1 MAEFGITATE
11 LSAPQGQGTAPI
23 APVETRPTT
32 ISPLAGVGQLVDM
45 FVSGKEAYDKK
56 QKTERQSS
64 VLKAYVEE
72 ENKYGAA
79 FKSGQWDSNRAASAS
94 RANYAKF
101 IAANPDL
108 IPQLSQA
115 RAAVYGGTEMSEV
128 EKQQERAAKLKEKIV
143 TDATTVGYQFY
154 PGMDPSAEQ
163 ASIDAY
169 QNTRRIEEQL
179 KRSTAAAQEARA
191 VAGETRAAAN
201 FGMNIEDR
209 QLKEDVVS
217 GLRSMA
223 SLNFDAMQKA
233 GPDLVGKVKSGNMTS
248 EQALQIHQG
257 NMQRVQA
264 GLVSLGTAHP
274 ELTSPYTK
282 LFGEMDITM
291 KAMLDPSKKTADEL
305 KALQDSF
312 NLMVTKQKVM
322 ALEKDPALLK
332 AYTASQL
339 FSNDS
344 IVTLGGSSAVSRY
357 MMAGTGAD
365 PSLKDN
371 SRPIGTG
378 ADTEIYKTT
387 THALKNLYAGKVQDK
402 EAATVEATN
411 LVNKMLKDTASVEG
425 SITPSSLK
433 AASAFYA
440 SPEFGKLA
448 LEGKIDRQTATNAQ
462 EVFQVKY
469 EPAVREAIM
478 NRLNME
484 VSPGQTMLKNVKFDM
499 VGNNVVINANLQS
512 NSSQAGFISGLIDEG
527 MQGIRKTEE
536 AAALKQAASGLNQ
549 LVRMHA
555 HLEGTTDYVKYWEKN
570 KHQFMPGIFPDPVAL
585 KPGQIE
591 DGHEYLGGN
600 YQDPR
605 NWKKV
610 PKDGK

>member
-1 MAEFGITATE
+1 MADFSVNATE

-23 APVETRPTT
+23 APVETRPNT
-32 ISPLAGVGQLVDM
+32 INPLNVVGQLTDM
-45 FVSGKEAYDKK
+45 FITQKASYDKK
-56 QKTERQSS
+56 QQAERQAS
-64 VLKAYVEE
+64 VLKAYVDE
-72 ENKYGAA
+72 ENKYGEA
-79 FKSGQWDSNRAASAS
+79 FKTGQWDSNRAASAS
-94 RANYAKF
+94 RANYSKF

-108 IPQLSQA
+108 IPQLAQA
-115 RAAVYGGTEMSEV
+115 RTSVYGGTEMGVV
-128 EKQQERAAKLKEKIV
+128 EKQLEQEAKLKEKIV
-143 TDATTVGYQFY
+143 TDATSVGYQFY
-154 PGMDPSAEQ
+154 PGMSKEAEQ
-163 ASIDAY
+163 ASIDSY
-169 QNTRRIEEQL
+169 QAARRVEEQL
-179 KRSTAAAQEARA
+179 KKSTAAAQEARA
-191 VAGETRAAAN
+191 VAGERRAAAN
-201 FGMNIEDR
+201 FGMTVEDR
-209 QLKEDVVS
+209 ELKNNVVE
-217 GLRSMA
+217 GLRTMA
-223 SLNFDAMQKA
+223 SMNFDAMQKA
-233 GPDLVGKVKSGNMTS
+233 GPDLFSKVKSGNMS
-248 EQALQIHQG
+248 PEQALQIHQG

-282 LFGEMDITM
+282 LFGEMDTTI
-291 KAMLDPSKKTADEL
+291 KAMLDPGKKTADEL
-305 KALQDSF
+305 KVLQDSF
-312 NLMVTKQKVM
+312 NLMVTKQKMM

-344 IVTLGGSSAVSRY
+344 IVTLGGSTAVSRY

-378 ADTEIYKTT
+378 DDAAIYKTT
-387 THALKNLYAGKVQDK
+387 LHALDNLYAGKVQNK
-402 EAATVEATN
+402 EGAAIEATN
-411 LVNKMLKDTASVEG
+411 LVNKMLKDTASVDG
-425 SITPSSLK
+425 GIAPSSLK

-440 SPEFGKLA
+440 SPQFGKLA
-448 LEGKIDRQTATNAQ
+448 LEGKIDKQTATNAQ

-484 VSPGQTMLKNVKFDM
+484 VSPGQTMLKNVKFSM
-499 VGNNVVINANLQS
+499 VGNNVVIDSNLQP
-512 NSSQAGFISGLIDEG
+512 NSSKAGFISGFIDEG

-555 HLEGTTDYVKYWEKN
+555 HLEGTTDYAKYWEKN

-585 KPGQIE
+585 KPGQVE